1 MSHFVS
7 QKNISCE
14 AAAKIAQGAIDK
26 ANELGIKIN
35 VAVTDSSGVLM
46 AFFENAGRL
55 SSFNR
60 YLY

>member
-14 AAAKIAQGAIDK
+14 AASKVAQGAIDK

-35 VAVTDSSGVLM
+35 VAVTDSSGVL
-46 AFFENAGRL
+46 
-55 SSFNR
+55 
-60 YLY
+60 

>member
-26 ANELGIKIN
+26 ANELG
-35 VAVTDSSGVLM
+35 VTVLNEKQ
-46 AFFENAGRL
+46 FIDLLG
-55 SSFNR
+55 
-60 YLY
+60 